1 MKTMIMIMYDNG
13 NDWSSNDYYDCI
25 GRDDDDDDDD
35 DNNNNRFILLSDSC
49 IVSCS
54 Y

>member
-1 MKTMIMIMYDNG
+1 MIMYDNG

-25 GRDDDDDDDD
+25 GRDDDDDDDC
-35 DNNNNRFILLSDSC
+35 NNNFIILSDSC

>member
-1 MKTMIMIMYDNG
+1 MYDNG

-25 GRDDDDDDDD
+25 GRDYDDVDDDDDDD
-35 DNNNNRFILLSDSC
+35 DCNNNFIILSDSC

>member
-1 MKTMIMIMYDNG
+1 MKVMIMIMYDNG

-35 DNNNNRFILLSDSC
+35 DNNSFILLSDSC

>member
-1 MKTMIMIMYDNG
+1 MYDNG

-35 DNNNNRFILLSDSC
+35 DDCNNKFILLSDSC

-54 Y
+54 YK

>member
-1 MKTMIMIMYDNG
+1 MYDNG

-25 GRDDDDDDDD
+25 GRDYDDDDDDD
-35 DNNNNRFILLSDSC
+35 DDDCNNNFIILSDSC